1 MNDIERFRFSL
12 KNAING
18 IKTALKTQKNLRLHF
33 LTAILVIVLGILF
46 KISLTEFV
54 LLLITICLVVVAE
67 VFNTAMEFTVDL
79 VSPEFNKHA
88 KKAKDVSAGGVL
100 VTAVVA
106 ILNGLLIF
114 GPRIIKLLTYK

>member
-1 MNDIERFRFSL
+1 MNDLEQFRFSL
-12 KNAING
+12 KNALSG
-18 IKTALKTQKNLRLHF
+18 VKTALKTQRNLRLHF
-33 LTAILVIVLGILF
+33 ISAIFVIVLGFFF
-46 KISLTEFV
+46 KISTTEFV
-54 LLLITICLVVVAE
+54 LLLLTICFVVVAE

-100 VTAVVA
+100 VTAAIA

-114 GPRIIKLLTYK
+114 GPRIFRLLFYR